1 MGQRQHTA
9 KGDVPTRGKRLGP
22 RICLR
27 KGCGRSY
34 QPRRWNQRYCQDAEC
49 LRLVRRWQAAKRQ
62 RRCRRAPEGR
72 QKHAEA
78 ERQRRERCRAG
89 HNASVV
95 RDSSPREAP
104 PCAWSRSRK
113 FPQIFCDRPG
123 CYDPPRSSL
132 RALARYC
139 SDACRSAL
147 RRVQDRE
154 RKWLS
159 RKTSAGR
166 YKRRLEYERARRRR
180 RTISLSF
187 ARGGRCQNGSSDRP
201 AVVTYGMADPVSL
214 SWSDSPEENCH
225 DPETSADSRPRPPPA
240 S

>member
-9 KGDVPTRGKRLGP
+9 NGDVPTRGKRLGP

-27 KGCGRSY
+27 KGCGRKY
-34 QPRRWNQRYCQDAEC
+34 RPCRWNQRYCQDAEC

-62 RRCRRAPEGR
+62 RRRRTAPEGR

-78 ERQRRERCRAG
+78 ERQRRERCRARN
-89 HNASVV
+89 NASFVD
-95 RDSSPREAP
+95 RSSPREAP

-123 CYDPPRSSL
+123 CYDAPRPSL
-132 RALARYC
+132 RVPARYC

-180 RTISLSF
+180 QIPLPLTRDGT
-187 ARGGRCQNGSSDRP
+187 CQNVSSDRP
-201 AVVTYGMADPVSL
+201 AVVTYGMADPGSL

-225 DPETSADSRPRPPPA
+225 DPETSADSRPRSPPTL
-240 S
+240 